1 MACSLA
7 DKLSKLFDMANHLFF
22 WAGLSCAQWEANG
35 ARAFFCELFKLC
47 QYEEAVELGVSG
59 ETDEVWMAFGC
70 VICADAHVTV
80 VLKTTATK
88 PALKLDLINLAP

>member
-1 MACSLA
+1 MGQ
-7 DKLSKLFDMANHLFF
+7 
-22 WAGLSCAQWEANG
+22 GL
-35 ARAFFCELFKLC
+35 FFCELFKLC

-59 ETDEVWMAFGC
+59 ETYEGWMAFGC

-88 PALKLDLINLAP
+88 PALKLDLINLTP